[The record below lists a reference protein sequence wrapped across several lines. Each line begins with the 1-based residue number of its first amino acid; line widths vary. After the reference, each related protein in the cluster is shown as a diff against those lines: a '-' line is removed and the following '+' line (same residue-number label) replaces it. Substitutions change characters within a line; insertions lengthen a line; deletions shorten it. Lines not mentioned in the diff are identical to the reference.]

1 MLFCSKFDFDLPA
14 PYSQPRFFGAFL
26 FGTNVSFWLAVG
38 GGGGRIVGNP
48 NLLVGI

>member
-1 MLFCSKFDFDLPA
+1 MFCSNFDFDLPA
-14 PYSQPRFFGAFL
+14 PYSQPRFYFFGAFL

-38 GGGGRIVGNP
+38 GGGRIVGNP